1 MSIDPGS
8 LAGTLLRIGGA
19 ALFLVTVAGTAA
31 GLTILLVA
39 RMRQSDRVARWAGTG
54 TGALLGAWLLS
65 LVAGPIVLRG
75 RTLEPGEELSFC
87 GLDCHLHVTALSAS
101 RNGELLVRVR
111 ARSDARAVPEDPRL
125 LDLYVSDG
133 QGTHYHAEDL
143 KWSGPLFPGDTA
155 EQTLRFIVPDSVRD
169 LRLVGTWTGWASWA
183 VPGPDNRLVQR
194 QAGVALAGR
203 GVN

>member
-39 RMRQSDRVARWAGTG
+39 RMRQSDRVARWAVTG

-111 ARSDARAVPEDPRL
+111 ARSDAKAVPEDPRL

-169 LRLVGTWTGWASWA
+169 LRLVGVLPVQLPAT
-183 VPGPDNRLVQR
+183 PRLGQPVVR
-194 QAGVALAGR
+194 RL
-203 GVN
+203 